1 MIRKLS
7 FLCLLA
13 VFLTNF
19 ELQAQETF
27 THDGIERTYLLDV
40 PENLAPGSP
49 LVFVLHG
56 YTSSAQNIR
65 AYSGWS
71 EISDSEGVVV
81 CYPQGTLDFFS
92 TTHWN
97 ANLGVS
103 ETDDHGFLVALA
115 EYLQEEYQLSPEC
128 TFSCGMSN
136 GGFMSYSL
144 ACNEWETFKAIG
156 SVTGSMSESDFLTCN
171 PSTVVP
177 VIHLHGTEDSVV
189 DYEDGV
195 GNNFWGTAGV
205 EEIMSLWVDLMG
217 TTAVAEVQLPNQET
231 NDITSVDFIR
241 HYGAPGGQEFHH
253 YRVNGGDHDWFGAWG
268 SQDVQ
273 STEVIWEFFKNIC
286 EGAPLSVQE
295 ESFTPNLAYWNG
307 SEFGMLQDGSV
318 SGYDLQGRLIFQE
331 EEIIASTRIQGD
343 ELLKVAIIHV
353 TSKSGEQQ
361 VIRIH

>member
-7 FLCLLA
+7 FFALSLF
-13 VFLTNF
+13 FLTSNV
-19 ELQAQETF
+19 QSQETF
-27 THDGIERTYLLDV
+27 THDGIDRTYYLDV

-71 EISDSEGVVV
+71 DISESEGVVV
-81 CYPQGTLDFFS
+81 CYPQGTLDFFN

-115 EYLQEEYQLSPEC
+115 QHLHEEYELSPEC

-144 ACNEWETFKAIG
+144 ACNESETFKAIG
-156 SVTGSMSESDFLTCN
+156 SVTGSMSESDFITCN
-171 PSTVVP
+171 PTTVVP
-177 VIHLHGTEDSVV
+177 VIHLHGTSDSVV

-205 EEIMSLWVDLMG
+205 VEIMDLWTGLMG
-217 TTAVAEVQLPNQET
+217 TTEVVEEQLPNQEIF
-231 NDITSVDFIR
+231 DYTSVDFIR

-253 YRVNGGDHDWFGAWG
+253 YRVNNGGHDWFGAWG
-268 SQDVQ
+268 SEDVQ
-273 STEVIWEFFKNIC
+273 STEVIWEFFKNVC
-286 EGAPLSVQE
+286 EETPLSIE
-295 ESFTPNLAYWNG
+295 EATIKDHLAYWNG
-307 SEFGMLQDGSV
+307 EEFGLKVDAV
-318 SGYDLQGRLIFQE
+318 LNAYDIQGRSLWVNKTVNAGDRIPANELQGISLIQLQSPSGKTAVF
-331 EEIIASTRIQGD
+331 RI
-343 ELLKVAIIHV
+343 
-353 TSKSGEQQ
+353 
-361 VIRIH
+361 R